1 MTIIS
6 GTLKDG
12 AGQPVPDCKIQLK
25 ALNTTNAVI
34 VTTTASVGTNAGQYS
49 FDAQP
54 GRYEVVF
61 SITGWQPQKVGVID
75 VYEDSQP
82 GTLNDFLT
90 AMKGDYLKPD
100 AMKRFEQLA
109 QEVEDAA
116 TRAEQSAAGMGQIR
130 DDAQAARDGAVAAE
144 KSAQQAGASAEQ
156 SAKTAGDAAVAAALS
171 KQNAAASEVAAGTA

>member
-54 GRYEVVF
+54 GRYEVVLVL
-61 SITGWQPQKVGVID
+61 P
-75 VYEDSQP
+75 
-82 GTLNDFLT
+82 
-90 AMKGDYLKPD
+90 
-100 AMKRFEQLA
+100 
-109 QEVEDAA
+109 
-116 TRAEQSAAGMGQIR
+116 AGSR
-130 DDAQAARDGAVAAE
+130 R
-144 KSAQQAGASAEQ
+144 KSG
-156 SAKTAGDAAVAAALS
+156 
-171 KQNAAASEVAAGTA
+171 